1 MGIVDDKP
9 VIGSP
14 RAEGAG
20 AGGGGDEAAALNKDV
35 RGKRHRDAVEGDG
48 SQVIKEGIQLGPI
61 SRGVGGQ
68 VKDDDDAKKAEI
80 KAKEAEIKAKE
91 EEIKAK
97 EEEIKAKE
105 GKIEANQEQIEAKE
119 GEVTEVSK
127 ARAMA
132 RLNGAND
139 KEHDILIEAGNAQ
152 LHRLMQIE
160 NDLRKD
166 KERLERDKE
175 RLERG
180 IERLVASIQ
189 DLKQDKERI
198 LQERLAIEQLL
209 KAVSVKVDSA
219 SFVQQSEMLFA
230 WITVVEVTGLMLSG
244 VFFACLRRAFGRK
257 DQACSG
263 FRRTMSL
270 KSSKVC
276 ATNETWTG
284 VSVVVTWCG

>member
-1 MGIVDDKP
+1 MGVVDDKP

-68 VKDDDDAKKAEI
+68 VKDDDDAKKA
-80 KAKEAEIKAKE
+80 
-91 EEIKAK
+91 EIKAK

-209 KAVSVKVDSA
+209 KAVSVKVDSP

-257 DQACSG
+257 DQACLG

-276 ATNETWTG
+276 ATNETWAG

>member
-1 MGIVDDKP
+1 MGVVDDKP

-68 VKDDDDAKKAEI
+68 VKDDDVARKAEI

-97 EEEIKAKE
+97 EEEIK
-105 GKIEANQEQIEAKE
+105 ANQEQIEAKE

-160 NDLRKD
+160 NDLKKD

-175 RLERG
+175 RLVASIQDLKQDKEW
-180 IERLVASIQ
+180 LVACIQ

-209 KAVSVKVDSA
+209 KAVSVKVDSP

-230 WITVVEVTGLMLSG
+230 WITVVGVKGLMLSG

-257 DQACSG
+257 DQACLG

-276 ATNETWTG
+276 ATNETWAG